1 MVWKIDRRREK
12 RENIK
17 VAENK
22 FNMIFEGKQPNAHR
36 ECARDKQINTIFFGV
51 CIKIRCVE
59 QKGNRCTAMLSMRIV

>member
-36 ECARDKQINTIFFGV
+36 ECARDKQINTIFSV
-51 CIKIRCVE
+51 YV
-59 QKGNRCTAMLSMRIV
+59 